1 MDHPNGATMEA
12 TSARL
17 LHYDAG
23 KLIAEICLSFT
34 EEKASKKKKKKE
46 KKRGKKTDK
55 WKPTFLLQT
64 HTEER
69 EKWNNPHE

>member
-12 TSARL
+12 TSAHL

-34 EEKASKKKKKKE
+34 EEKASKKKKKR
-46 KKRGKKTDK
+46 KKKGKKDI
-55 WKPTFLLQT
+55 
-64 HTEER
+64 
-69 EKWNNPHE
+69 

>member
-46 KKRGKKTDK
+46 KKKGKKIEHK
-55 WKPTFLLQT
+55 NSCCLFFIWFLCIKLL
-64 HTEER
+64 HHLKE
-69 EKWNNPHE
+69 

>member
-12 TSARL
+12 TSAHL

-46 KKRGKKTDK
+46 KKKGKKD
-55 WKPTFLLQT
+55 
-64 HTEER
+64 R
-69 EKWNNPHE
+69 